1 MNLLALIDMEQGEEG
16 EYLDEN
22 DYSEAFC
29 VQVSFFYIIVHA
41 LTLGIIFCR
50 NESEDIRKVVDHVTN
65 LLDRT
70 DLFVADHPV
79 GVESRVQDVIQLLN
93 NQQSKDTLLLGI
105 WGMGGIGKTTLAK
118 AAYNKIRHD
127 FEAKSFLLNVRDVWE
142 QDNGKVSLQ
151 QRLLSDIYKT
161 TKINIDTVESGK
173 VILQERLH
181 QKRMFLVLDD
191 MNKVDQLNALCGS
204 REWFGKGSR
213 IIITTRDDDILRR
226 LEADY
231 VYRMNEMDDNESL
244 ELFCW
249 HAFKQPI
256 PVEGFADLSRDVVK
270 YSGGLPLAL
279 QVIGSFLLT
288 RRRKNEWKDVLGKL
302 ILIPNDEVLEK
313 LRISFDGLCDD
324 DMKEIFLDIAFFFIG
339 MDQEDVI
346 TILKDCGHYADIGI
360 SVLVQQSLI
369 TVDRKNKIGMH
380 DLLRDMG
387 RAIVRKK
394 STEGGRVPSRLW
406 HYEEVNYVLSKD
418 TVRSY
423 VCVFIF

>member
-1 MNLLALIDMEQGEEG
+1 
-16 EYLDEN
+16 
-22 DYSEAFC
+22 
-29 VQVSFFYIIVHA
+29 
-41 LTLGIIFCR
+41 
-50 NESEDIRKVVDHVTN
+50 
-65 LLDRT
+65 
-70 DLFVADHPV
+70 
-79 GVESRVQDVIQLLN
+79 
-93 NQQSKDTLLLGI
+93 
-105 WGMGGIGKTTLAK
+105 
-118 AAYNKIRHD
+118 
-127 FEAKSFLLNVRDVWE
+127 
-142 QDNGKVSLQ
+142 
-151 QRLLSDIYKT
+151 
-161 TKINIDTVESGK
+161 
-173 VILQERLH
+173 
-181 QKRMFLVLDD
+181 
-191 MNKVDQLNALCGS
+191 
-204 REWFGKGSR
+204 
-213 IIITTRDDDILRR
+213 
-226 LEADY
+226 
-231 VYRMNEMDDNESL
+231 MNEMDDNESV

-313 LRISFDGLCDD
+313 LRISFDGLRDD

-387 RAIVRKK
+387 KAIVRKK